1 MEEIH
6 VGRQWETLSSFF
18 ILKEEWKESGGG
30 MLETSELEKRFKGKI
45 AVDGVSLYLDKGESV
60 GLLGPNGAGKST
72 TISIISS
79 LMKPTSGD
87 VRLNGE
93 SIVKNPQNLRKVLG
107 VVPQE
112 IALYEELSAYEN
124 LKFFGRIYKLKGS
137 RLETKIEEVLEMVGL
152 QERKKEL
159 IRTFSGGMK
168 RRINIAAALLHD
180 PQIVIMDEPTVGID
194 PQSRNHILDTVR
206 LLNREKGTTVLYT
219 SHYMEEVEQLCSRMY
234 IMDHGRIIAS
244 GTHEELQRILTGEDT
259 LLLQLASPSTSLA
272 EDLRGL
278 DPVRLVEETENGL
291 KLIVTKKS
299 TILSQVV
306 QAAER
311 HNVPIVNIHVHTP
324 SLEDVFLHLTGRKLR
339 D

>member
-1 MEEIH
+1 
-6 VGRQWETLSSFF
+6 V
-18 ILKEEWKESGGG
+18 
-30 MLETSELEKRFKGKI
+30 LETVELRKVFKGKT
-45 AVDGVSLYLDKGESV
+45 AVEEVSLYLDKGESV

-72 TISIISS
+72 TISMISS
-79 LMKPTSGD
+79 LLMPTGGD
-87 VRLNGE
+87 VRLNGK
-93 SIVKNPQNLRKVLG
+93 SVVKHPQDIRKVLG

-112 IALYEELSAYEN
+112 IALYEELTAYEN
-124 LKFFGRIYKLKGS
+124 LQFFGRIYRMKGKE
-137 RLETKIEEVLEMVGL
+137 LEAKIQEVLELVGL
-152 QERKKEL
+152 RERQKEL

-244 GTHEELQRILTGEDT
+244 GTQEELRRILSGEDT
-259 LLLQLASPSTSLA
+259 LLIQLSEPSPELA
-272 EDLRGL
+272 EELQEL
-278 DPVRLVEETENGL
+278 PPVRQVEETETGL
-291 KLIVTKKS
+291 KLIVIKQSGVLT
-299 TILSQVV
+299 QVV

-311 HNVPIVNIHVHTP
+311 RGVQILNIHVHTP
-324 SLEDVFLHLTGRKLR
+324 SLEDVFLHLTGRTLR